1 LSEILS
7 KHRTEQS
14 YLSINRGGVKQ
25 QTENFEGK
33 KKKSLPKNETEKRN
47 YHAIFLRIKLNNYQ
61 QIYQKK
67 KKN

>member
-33 KKKSLPKNETEKRN
+33 KKNLFQRM
-47 YHAIFLRIKLNNYQ
+47 KL
-61 QIYQKK
+61 KK
-67 KKN
+67 EIIMLSFSELN